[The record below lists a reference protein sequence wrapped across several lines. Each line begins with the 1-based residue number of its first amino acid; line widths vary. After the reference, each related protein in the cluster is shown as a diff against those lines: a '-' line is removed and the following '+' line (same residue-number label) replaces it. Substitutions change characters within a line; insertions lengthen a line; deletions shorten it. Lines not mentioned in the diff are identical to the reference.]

1 MANKVI
7 ELLKLM
13 EKFGVKPGKIIG
25 AGDRKVT
32 PIKKPILTKQL
43 NRDYLL
49 EDVEGGKI
57 GTNTVKNEIEDVA
70 SLFFQKQLNDVEVNN
85 LLNNL
90 NYLDKLL
97 NPTNVLDITTK
108 APVKGLES
116 LRPTS
121 IAGGLEK
128 AGKQLEQVGKKL
140 EETKPEIDINEIL
153 QDYVKSQKA
162 MQSEYRRGLTRAT
175 ARNILFDDIKSG
187 KIKGMTLEQLGTAKD
202 PIEDFRKIYGENAL
216 EQLDS
221 LTDMFAQMTGADEAA
236 RYAKTKF
243 TFEPRKSALP
253 ETTTIEEA
261 KKAEQEFGINKPEP
275 NKILTMPEKK
285 ESFMDKI
292 RNIMTRKQEK
302 PADVTNIK
310 LEIDKRKSIDD
321 LIDEYNANQDR
332 LRVPDEEGGTLITYD
347 EFQKLNKRNKEI
359 ADLLESRGISSKPEV
374 EELKP
379 EGIVIPF
386 RKKITEPEEFADGG
400 ITRTKFAT
408 GGRGKKILDI
418 IKKANKDLKGKKSM
432 ETVNPKTGEVTVP
445 DEFVTTAEEPR
456 TLGGLPIDERS
467 ANISDEID
475 KLRASGINSLEN
487 EKKLNRLSLEFV
499 DSLDPGR
506 RKKALDYRRK
516 SLDTENKLIIK
527 AEEKGL
533 DFDTYEK
540 LRQGLYGPRK
550 QQTLDFIKTGKVNI
564 EPVKPVTT
572 FKETQNRFK
581 TAAKAA
587 DEIFPNYDQPKTA
600 ASELA
605 EVMAEQKYGKVF
617 DDLSG
622 DQQQELY
629 EEAYNYITSV
639 NKLPKRAP
647 ENMLTPP
654 VAKENKP
661 IEGGF
666 SFNDPD
672 IKAQMEE
679 AMKEAKKRGDEMRAM
694 GLDPASGRDYDKYI
708 EIKTKSGDKDFNKY
722 FDDLEIKT
730 KFKGV
735 ISDDLLNQILID
747 DNPQRKA
754 EVIATIEQG
763 LTMQEK
769 GMDPQEIINILKNTT
784 RTKQAKGGSVGL
796 NYLMGF

>member
-1 MANKVI
+1 MADKII
-7 ELLKLM
+7 ELLKLF

-25 AGDRKVT
+25 AGDKKVV
-32 PIKKPILTKQL
+32 PIKKPILSKPL

-57 GTNTVKNEIEDVA
+57 GINTVQNEIEDVA
-70 SLFFQKQLNDVEVNN
+70 PLFFQKQLNDVEINN
-85 LLNNL
+85 LINNL

-140 EETKPEIDINEIL
+140 EETKPEININEIL
-153 QDYVKSQKA
+153 QDYAKSQRA

-187 KIKGMTLEQLGTAKD
+187 KIKGMTLEQLGIAKD

-243 TFEPRKSALP
+243 TFEPRKNTLP

-386 RKKITEPEEFADGG
+386 KKKPPEEFAEGG
-400 ITRTKFAT
+400 IIRTKFAS

-418 IKKANKDLKGKKSM
+418 IKNANKKLKGKKSM
-432 ETVNPKTGEVTVP
+432 ETVNPKTGEVTIP
-445 DEFVTTAEEPR
+445 TNPITTAQKYDQDIIR
-456 TLGGLPIDERS
+456 A
-467 ANISDEID
+467 AN
-475 KLRASGINSLEN
+475 N
-487 EKKLNRLSLEFV
+487 
-499 DSLDPGR
+499 
-506 RKKALDYRRK
+506 
-516 SLDTENKLIIK
+516 
-527 AEEKGL
+527 
-533 DFDTYEK
+533 
-540 LRQGLYGPRK
+540 
-550 QQTLDFIKTGKVNI
+550 
-564 EPVKPVTT
+564 
-572 FKETQNRFK
+572 
-581 TAAKAA
+581 
-587 DEIFPNYDQPKTA
+587 IFPNYDDPKIAADQIVDSYAQMKLGLEDQYSLSNKEQMDLYRQAYDYVMDYNRGIIKKTA
-600 ASELA
+600 DELNQLDEF
-605 EVMAEQKYGKVF
+605 EVI
-617 DDLSG
+617 
-622 DQQQELY
+622 
-629 EEAYNYITSV
+629 N
-639 NKLPKRAP
+639 R
-647 ENMLTPP
+647 
-654 VAKENKP
+654 KP
-661 IEGGF
+661 
-666 SFNDPD
+666 N
-672 IKAQMEE
+672 
-679 AMKEAKKRGDEMRAM
+679 
-694 GLDPASGRDYDKYI
+694 ASG
-708 EIKTKSGDKDFNKY
+708 
-722 FDDLEIKT
+722 
-730 KFKGV
+730 
-735 ISDDLLNQILID
+735 
-747 DNPQRKA
+747 
-754 EVIATIEQG
+754 
-763 LTMQEK
+763 
-769 GMDPQEIINILKNTT
+769 
-784 RTKQAKGGSVGL
+784 GL

>member
-1 MANKVI
+1 MADKII
-7 ELLKLM
+7 ELLKLF

-25 AGDRKVT
+25 AGDRKVV
-32 PIKKPILTKQL
+32 PIKKPILSKPL
-43 NRDYLL
+43 NRDYIL

-57 GTNTVKNEIEDVA
+57 GINTVQNEIEDIA
-70 SLFFQKQLNDVEVNN
+70 PLFFQKQLNDVEINN
-85 LLNNL
+85 LINNL

-116 LRPTS
+116 FRPTS

-140 EETKPEIDINEIL
+140 EETKPEININEIL
-153 QDYVKSQKA
+153 QDYAKSQRA

-187 KIKGMTLEQLGTAKD
+187 KIKGMTLEQLGIAKD

-243 TFEPRKSALP
+243 TFEPRKSTLP

-347 EFQKLNKRNKEI
+347 EFQKLSKRNKEI
-359 ADLLESRGISSKPEV
+359 ADLLEARGISSKPEV

-386 RKKITEPEEFADGG
+386 KKKPPEEFAEGG
-400 ITRTKFAT
+400 ITRTKFAS
-408 GGRGKKILDI
+408 GGKGKKVLDI
-418 IKKANKDLKGKKSM
+418 IKNANKKLKGKKSM

-445 DEFVTTAEEPR
+445 DEFITTAEKQTKEFTDDEMIDYIKKYKEEGP
-456 TLGGLPIDERS
+456 TLEEFTKRINEETGSNFTPEQLAHAYRIKVAYPHSTPIVDSQGKFIGGGLYNPPLDVS
-467 ANISDEID
+467 ISDRDTLTKSIMQTRKAKGLSVPKKYQEELKSAEVVETPETPPKAGEGRFTKQQVLEKIIQSTIQANPTDEYVQTTFPNFIKEI
-475 KLRASGINSLEN
+475 RANPELANNEN
-487 EKKLNRLSLEFV
+487 VWRTFTQ
-499 DSLDPGR
+499 DFP
-506 RKKALDYRRK
+506 
-516 SLDTENKLIIK
+516 ENKRLVVYGDDTVDFFTKGENLPEGMKQTEDLIN
-527 AEEKGL
+527 
-533 DFDTYEK
+533 TY
-540 LRQGLYGPRK
+540 G
-550 QQTLDFIKTGKVNI
+550 I
-564 EPVKPVTT
+564 
-572 FKETQNRFK
+572 
-581 TAAKAA
+581 
-587 DEIFPNYDQPKTA
+587 
-600 ASELA
+600 S
-605 EVMAEQKYGKVF
+605 
-617 DDLSG
+617 
-622 DQQQELY
+622 
-629 EEAYNYITSV
+629 
-639 NKLPKRAP
+639 
-647 ENMLTPP
+647 
-654 VAKENKP
+654 
-661 IEGGF
+661 
-666 SFNDPD
+666 
-672 IKAQMEE
+672 MEE
-679 AMKEAKKRGDEMRAM
+679 ARRIKQMEPVDQVM
-694 GLDPASGRDYDKYI
+694 
-708 EIKTKSGDKDFNKY
+708 EIKKLQVLKSR
-722 FDDLEIKT
+722 
-730 KFKGV
+730 
-735 ISDDLLNQILID
+735 NQ
-747 DNPQRKA
+747 NA
-754 EVIATIEQG
+754 EG
-763 LTMQEK
+763 
-769 GMDPQEIINILKNTT
+769 
-784 RTKQAKGGSVGL
+784 GL

>member
-1 MANKVI
+1 MNKTL
-7 ELLKLM
+7 ELLKLF

-25 AGDRKVT
+25 AGDRKVV
-32 PIKKPILTKQL
+32 PIKKPILSKPL
-43 NRDYLL
+43 NRDYILG
-49 EDVEGGKI
+49 DVEEGKI
-57 GTNTVKNEIEDVA
+57 GINTVKNEIEDIA
-70 SLFFQKQLNDVEVNN
+70 PLFFQKQLNDVEINN
-85 LLNNL
+85 IVNNL

-97 NPTNVLDITTK
+97 NPTNILDITTK

-116 LRPTS
+116 LKPTS

-128 AGKQLEQVGKKL
+128 AGKQLEEVGKKL
-140 EETKPEIDINEIL
+140 EETKPEINIGDLIKDFA
-153 QDYVKSQKA
+153 QGQRA
-162 MQSEYRRGLTRAT
+162 MQDEYKRGLTRAT
-175 ARNILFDDIKSG
+175 ARSILYKDIEAG
-187 KIKGMTLEQLGTAKD
+187 KIKGMTFEQLGSAKD
-202 PIEDFRKIYGENAL
+202 PIDDFRKIYGEDAL
-216 EQLDS
+216 EKLDS
-221 LTDMFAQMTGADEAA
+221 LTDNFAQMRSAEEAA
-236 RYAKTKF
+236 NFAKTRFK
-243 TFEPRKSALP
+243 FEPRTSTLP

-261 KKAEQEFGINKPEP
+261 KKAEQEFGINKPA
-275 NKILTMPEKK
+275 K
-285 ESFMDKI
+285 
-292 RNIMTRKQEK
+292 
-302 PADVTNIK
+302 VTDFK
-310 LEIDKRKSIDD
+310 AEATKRTSIDD

-332 LRVPDEEGGTLITYD
+332 LRLSDEEGGTAIGYD
-347 EFQKLNKRNKEI
+347 EFRKLQERNRQI
-359 ADLLESRGISSKPEV
+359 ADALENKGISSTPEV
-374 EELKP
+374 EDLKP

-400 ITRTKFAT
+400 ITRTKFAA
-408 GGRGKKILDI
+408 GGKGKKVLDI

>member
-1 MANKVI
+1 MADKII
-7 ELLKLM
+7 ELLKLF

-25 AGDRKVT
+25 AGDRKVV
-32 PIKKPILTKQL
+32 PIKKPILSKPL
-43 NRDYLL
+43 NRDYIL

-57 GTNTVKNEIEDVA
+57 GINTVQNEIEDIA
-70 SLFFQKQLNDVEVNN
+70 PLFFQKQLNDVEINN
-85 LLNNL
+85 LINNL

-140 EETKPEIDINEIL
+140 EETKPEININEIL
-153 QDYVKSQKA
+153 QDYAKSQRA

-187 KIKGMTLEQLGTAKD
+187 KIKGMTLEQLGIAKD

-243 TFEPRKSALP
+243 TFEPRKSTLP

-302 PADVTNIK
+302 PGDVTNIK

-347 EFQKLNKRNKEI
+347 EFQKLSKRNKEI
-359 ADLLESRGISSKPEV
+359 ADLLEARGISSKPEV

-386 RKKITEPEEFADGG
+386 KKKPPEEFAEGG
-400 ITRTKFAT
+400 ITRTKFAS
-408 GGRGKKILDI
+408 GGKGKKILDI
-418 IKKANKDLKGKKSM
+418 IKNANKKLKGKKSM
-432 ETVNPKTGEVTVP
+432 ETINPKTGEVTVP
-445 DEFVTTAEEPR
+445 DEFITTAEKQTKEFTDDEMIDYIKKYKEEGP
-456 TLGGLPIDERS
+456 TLEEFTKRINEETGSNFTPEQLAHAYRIKVAYPHSTPIVDSQGKFIGGGLYNPPLDVS
-467 ANISDEID
+467 ISDRDTLTKSIVQTRKAKGLSVPKKYQEELKSAEVVETPETPPKAGEGRFTKQQVLEKIIQSTIQANPTDEYVQTTFPNFIKEI
-475 KLRASGINSLEN
+475 RANPELANNEN
-487 EKKLNRLSLEFV
+487 VWRTFTQ
-499 DSLDPGR
+499 DFP
-506 RKKALDYRRK
+506 
-516 SLDTENKLIIK
+516 ENKRLVVYGDDTVDFFTKGENLPEGMKQTEDLIN
-527 AEEKGL
+527 
-533 DFDTYEK
+533 TY
-540 LRQGLYGPRK
+540 G
-550 QQTLDFIKTGKVNI
+550 I
-564 EPVKPVTT
+564 
-572 FKETQNRFK
+572 
-581 TAAKAA
+581 
-587 DEIFPNYDQPKTA
+587 
-600 ASELA
+600 S
-605 EVMAEQKYGKVF
+605 
-617 DDLSG
+617 
-622 DQQQELY
+622 
-629 EEAYNYITSV
+629 
-639 NKLPKRAP
+639 
-647 ENMLTPP
+647 
-654 VAKENKP
+654 
-661 IEGGF
+661 
-666 SFNDPD
+666 
-672 IKAQMEE
+672 MEE
-679 AMKEAKKRGDEMRAM
+679 ARRIKQMEPVDQVM
-694 GLDPASGRDYDKYI
+694 
-708 EIKTKSGDKDFNKY
+708 EIKKLQVLKSR
-722 FDDLEIKT
+722 
-730 KFKGV
+730 
-735 ISDDLLNQILID
+735 NQ
-747 DNPQRKA
+747 NA
-754 EVIATIEQG
+754 EG
-763 LTMQEK
+763 
-769 GMDPQEIINILKNTT
+769 
-784 RTKQAKGGSVGL
+784 GL

>member
-1 MANKVI
+1 MADKII
-7 ELLKLM
+7 ELLKLF

-25 AGDRKVT
+25 AGDRKVV
-32 PIKKPILTKQL
+32 PIKKPILSKPL
-43 NRDYLL
+43 NRDYIL

-57 GTNTVKNEIEDVA
+57 GINTVQNEIEDIA
-70 SLFFQKQLNDVEVNN
+70 PLFFQKQLNDVEINN
-85 LLNNL
+85 LINNL

-140 EETKPEIDINEIL
+140 EETKPEININEIL
-153 QDYVKSQKA
+153 QDYAKSQRA

-187 KIKGMTLEQLGTAKD
+187 KIKRMTLEQLGIAKD

-243 TFEPRKSALP
+243 KFEPRTSDLP

-386 RKKITEPEEFADGG
+386 KKKPPEEFAEGG
-400 ITRTKFAT
+400 ITRTKFAS

-418 IKKANKDLKGKKSM
+418 IKNANKKLKGKKSM
-432 ETVNPKTGEVTVP
+432 ETIDLKTGEVGPIKEPVM
-445 DEFVTTAEEPR
+445 TAENKSR
-456 TLGGLPIDERS
+456 KLTK
-467 ANISDEID
+467 DEIAD
-475 KLRASGINSLEN
+475 YEEAIGRDSEQWMLEGTVN
-487 EKKLNRLSLEFV
+487 EAEE
-499 DSLDPGR
+499 
-506 RKKALDYRRK
+506 ALKR
-516 SLDTENKLIIK
+516 SK
-527 AEEKGL
+527 AEEAYYRGQYL
-533 DFDTYEK
+533 
-540 LRQGLYGPRK
+540 
-550 QQTLDFIKTGKVNI
+550 TGKLDPAPGEQTEDRMKFLQKKFDQVLSTGDRRYI
-564 EPVKPVTT
+564 TLEEAQELQELQFALRRK
-572 FKETQNRFK
+572 
-581 TAAKAA
+581 AKV
-587 DEIFPNYDQPKTA
+587 
-600 ASELA
+600 SE
-605 EVMAEQKYGKVF
+605 EDMIRQKYGNVI
-617 DDLSG
+617 DD
-622 DQQQELY
+622 
-629 EEAYNYITSV
+629 N
-639 NKLPKRAP
+639 
-647 ENMLTPP
+647 
-654 VAKENKP
+654 
-661 IEGGF
+661 
-666 SFNDPD
+666 
-672 IKAQMEE
+672 
-679 AMKEAKKRGDEMRAM
+679 
-694 GLDPASGRDYDKYI
+694 
-708 EIKTKSGDKDFNKY
+708 
-722 FDDLEIKT
+722 
-730 KFKGV
+730 
-735 ISDDLLNQILID
+735 LLQQILID

-754 EVIATIEQG
+754 EVMASLDEAIKMEQ
-763 LTMQEK
+763 K
-769 GMDPQEIINILKNTT
+769 GMSPQEIINIINNTT

>member
-1 MANKVI
+1 
-7 ELLKLM
+7 M
-13 EKFGVKPGKIIG
+13 EKFGVKPGRIIG
-25 AGDRKVT
+25 AGDRKVV
-32 PIKKPILTKQL
+32 PIKKPILSKPL

-57 GTNTVKNEIEDVA
+57 GTNTVQNEIEDIA
-70 SLFFQKQLNDVEVNN
+70 PLFFQKQLNDVEINN
-85 LLNNL
+85 LINNL

-140 EETKPEIDINEIL
+140 EETKPDININEIL
-153 QDYVKSQKA
+153 QDYARSQKA

-187 KIKGMTLEQLGTAKD
+187 KIKGMTLEQLGNAKD
-202 PIEDFRKIYGENAL
+202 PIEDFRKIYGEDSL

-359 ADLLESRGISSKPEV
+359 ADLLEARGISSKPEV
-374 EELKP
+374 EEVP

-386 RKKITEPEEFADGG
+386 KKKPPEEFADGG
-400 ITRTKFAT
+400 ITRTKFAS
-408 GGRGKKILDI
+408 GGKGKKILDI
-418 IKKANKDLKGKKSM
+418 IKNANKKLKGKKSM
-432 ETVNPKTGEVTVP
+432 ETVNPKTGEVTVA
-445 DEFVTTAEEPR
+445 DEFVTTTEQ
-456 TLGGLPIDERS
+456 
-467 ANISDEID
+467 
-475 KLRASGINSLEN
+475 
-487 EKKLNRLSLEFV
+487 KLNNKRQLTREEIEDYEESIGRNSEEWMSEGTVEEAENALKRSKDEEAYYLQQYKTGQ
-499 DSLDPGR
+499 LDPTPGE
-506 RKKALDYRRK
+506 K
-516 SLDTENKLIIK
+516 SQSRMRFLQKK
-527 AEEKGL
+527 AEE
-533 DFDTYEK
+533 
-540 LRQGLYGPRK
+540 
-550 QQTLDFIKTGKVNI
+550 
-564 EPVKPVTT
+564 
-572 FKETQNRFK
+572 
-581 TAAKAA
+581 AA
-587 DEIFPNYDQPKTA
+587 DVKDKRLFSLDESD
-600 ASELA
+600 EL
-605 EVMAEQKYGKVF
+605 
-617 DDLSG
+617 D
-622 DQQQELY
+622 EL
-629 EEAYNYITSV
+629 ERTFNKKNTS
-639 NKLPKRAP
+639 
-647 ENMLTPP
+647 T
-654 VAKENKP
+654 
-661 IEGGF
+661 GGF
-666 SFNDPD
+666 DFNDPE
-672 IKAQMEE
+672 IKAQMEK
-679 AMKEAKKRGDEMRAM
+679 AMQEGNKRSKEMRAM
-694 GLDPASGRDYDKYI
+694 GLDPAKSKDYDEYI
-708 EIKTKSGDKDFNKY
+708 KIKEKSGDKNFNKY

-769 GMDPQEIINILKNTT
+769 GMSPEEIVNILKNTT

>member
-1 MANKVI
+1 MADKII
-7 ELLKLM
+7 ELLKLF

-25 AGDRKVT
+25 AGDRKVV
-32 PIKKPILTKQL
+32 PIKKPILSKPL
-43 NRDYLL
+43 NRDYIL

-57 GTNTVKNEIEDVA
+57 GINTVQNEIEDIA
-70 SLFFQKQLNDVEVNN
+70 PLFFQKQLNDVEINN
-85 LLNNL
+85 LINNL

-140 EETKPEIDINEIL
+140 EETKPEININEIL
-153 QDYVKSQKA
+153 QDYAKSQRA

-187 KIKGMTLEQLGTAKD
+187 KIKGMTLEQLGIAKD

-243 TFEPRKSALP
+243 TFEPRKSTLP

-302 PADVTNIK
+302 PGDVTNIK

-347 EFQKLNKRNKEI
+347 EFQKLSKRNKEI
-359 ADLLESRGISSKPEV
+359 ADLLEARGISSKPEV

-386 RKKITEPEEFADGG
+386 KKKPPEEFAEGG
-400 ITRTKFAT
+400 ITRTKFAS
-408 GGRGKKILDI
+408 GGRGKKVLDI
-418 IKKANKDLKGKKSM
+418 IKNANKKLKGKKSM
-432 ETVNPKTGEVTVP
+432 ETINPKTGEVTVP
-445 DEFVTTAEEPR
+445 DEFITTAEKQTKEFTDDEMIDYIKKYKEEGP
-456 TLGGLPIDERS
+456 TLEEFTKRINEETGSNFTPEQLAHAYRIKVAYPHSTPIVDSQGKFIGGGLYNPPLDVS
-467 ANISDEID
+467 ISDRDTLTKSIVQTRKAKGLSVPKKYQEELKSAEVVETPETPPKAGEGRFTKQQVLEKIIQSTIQANPTDEYVQTTFPNFIKEI
-475 KLRASGINSLEN
+475 RANPELANNEN
-487 EKKLNRLSLEFV
+487 VWRTFTQ
-499 DSLDPGR
+499 DFP
-506 RKKALDYRRK
+506 
-516 SLDTENKLIIK
+516 ENKRLVVYGDDTVDFFTKGENLPEGMKQTEDLIN
-527 AEEKGL
+527 
-533 DFDTYEK
+533 TY
-540 LRQGLYGPRK
+540 G
-550 QQTLDFIKTGKVNI
+550 I
-564 EPVKPVTT
+564 
-572 FKETQNRFK
+572 
-581 TAAKAA
+581 
-587 DEIFPNYDQPKTA
+587 
-600 ASELA
+600 S
-605 EVMAEQKYGKVF
+605 
-617 DDLSG
+617 
-622 DQQQELY
+622 
-629 EEAYNYITSV
+629 
-639 NKLPKRAP
+639 
-647 ENMLTPP
+647 
-654 VAKENKP
+654 
-661 IEGGF
+661 
-666 SFNDPD
+666 
-672 IKAQMEE
+672 MEE
-679 AMKEAKKRGDEMRAM
+679 ARRIKQMEPVDQVM
-694 GLDPASGRDYDKYI
+694 
-708 EIKTKSGDKDFNKY
+708 EIKKLQVLKSR
-722 FDDLEIKT
+722 
-730 KFKGV
+730 
-735 ISDDLLNQILID
+735 NQ
-747 DNPQRKA
+747 NA
-754 EVIATIEQG
+754 EG
-763 LTMQEK
+763 
-769 GMDPQEIINILKNTT
+769 
-784 RTKQAKGGSVGL
+784 GL